1 MRHAEAAYVNADGSM
16 VPDERIVPLSAKG
29 RTQAARQAEALA
41 AIRIDRAICS
51 SLPRTQ
57 ETARIV
63 LGDRTGV
70 TLEPITPLEEVKPGW
85 QHQIEHLSLDE
96 KRDWVARIANPWIDA
111 HDSNARFIGG
121 ETFGEFEA
129 RVLPA
134 WAGVLADD
142 SWTTL
147 LAVLHGA
154 VNRLLIH
161 HMLKMPWG
169 SVGIEQDNAC
179 INVIDV
185 DTAPHARVILRLLNF
200 TSYNPAK
207 DGLWLTTMEEAASR
221 IAGTLTRQA

>member
-16 VPDERIVPLSAKG
+16 VPDERIAPLSERG
-29 RTQAARQAEALA
+29 RSQAATQAQVLA
-41 AIRIDRAICS
+41 AISFDRAICS

-63 LGDRTGV
+63 LGDRQGI
-70 TLEPITPLEEVKPGW
+70 TLEPIAALEEVKPGW
-85 QHQIEHLSLDE
+85 QHVIDNLSPEE

-111 HDSNARFIGG
+111 HDPEARFIGG

-134 WAGVLADD
+134 WAKVLVDD

-161 HMLKMPWG
+161 HMMQMPWG
-169 SVGIEQDNAC
+169 KVGIEQDNAC

-185 DTAPHARVILRLLNF
+185 DTAPQHRVLLRMLNF

-207 DGLWLTTMEEAASR
+207 EGLLLTTMEEAAAR
-221 IAGTLTRQA
+221 IAKNLTKG